1 MPFHPMRT
9 LTYLFENCVQ
19 KYSDNVCLLEKKNNK
34 FKGATFREVQEKVY
48 QFGAGLM
55 SIGINKG
62 DRIALLSEGRNDWVI
77 SELGIL
83 FAGAVDV
90 PLSVKLTEPSE
101 LKFRLDHSGARFIIV
116 SKNQS
121 KKILA
126 LKGTFKTLE
135 GIIFLDPQGDCK
147 ENERQF
153 TDILHLGKEFLIG
166 HTDEFRTRWTSVGEE
181 DYANI
186 CYTSGTTADPKGII
200 LSHRNYTANIE
211 QSLSLFTI
219 PPYWTTLLI
228 LPWDHAFTHT
238 CGIYTLMSCGAS
250 MASIQVGETPME
262 TLKNIPINIKENRPY
277 LLMSVPA
284 LAKNFRKN
292 IEKGIREKGPIAE
305 KLFSFAMKMA
315 YLYNGTGWNRGK
327 GFRFLLKPLQLIF
340 DKILFSKIREGFGGR
355 LQYFIGGGALLDIDL
370 QRFFYAVGIPMY
382 QGYGLTEAAP
392 VISANN
398 PQVHKMG
405 SSGSLV
411 KNILLKICDDK
422 GNELP
427 LGEKGEIVVKGDNV
441 MVGYWANPEATAD
454 TIRDGWLYTGDLGY
468 LDSDG
473 FLYVL
478 GRFKSLL
485 IGDDGEKFSPES
497 IEEAL
502 VQHSGFFEQCM
513 LYNNQNAYTT
523 ALVYPN
529 IAAIKAWLSLRSI
542 SADDEDMSREI
553 IQLIESQI
561 DQFLAGGKFEDM
573 FPHRWL
579 PSTFSII
586 DEGFTE
592 DNQLL
597 NSTLKMVR
605 PKINEHFKSNIEYLY
620 TPQGKSI
627 FNELNGNTLR
637 KLLK

>member
-1 MPFHPMRT
+1 MRT
-9 LTYLFENCVQ
+9 LPHLFETCVQ
-19 KYSDNVCLLEKKNNK
+19 KYSDNVFLLEKKNNK
-34 FKGATFREVQEKVY
+34 FKGSTFKEVHEKVY

-55 SIGINKG
+55 SLGISKG
-62 DRIALLSEGRNDWVI
+62 DRIALLSEGRNEWVI
-77 SELGIL
+77 SELGIF

-101 LKFRLDHSGARFIIV
+101 LKFRLEHSGARFIIV
-116 SKNQS
+116 SKNQA
-121 KKILA
+121 KKLLP
-126 LKGTFKTLE
+126 LKGTLKTLE
-135 GIIFLDPQGDCK
+135 GIIYLDSQGDCQN
-147 ENERQF
+147 NEF
-153 TDILHLGKEFLIG
+153 LFSDILHQGKAYLKL
-166 HTDEFRTRWTSVGEE
+166 HADEFRTRWTSVGEE
-181 DYANI
+181 DHANI

-219 PPYWTTLLI
+219 PNYWTTLLI
-228 LPWDHAFTHT
+228 LPWDHAFAHT

-262 TLKNIPINIKENRPY
+262 TLKNIPVNIRENRPY
-277 LLMSVPA
+277 FLMSVPA

-292 IEKGIREKGPIAE
+292 IEKGIREKGPVAE
-305 KLFSFAMKMA
+305 KLFSFAMRTA
-315 YLYNGTGWNRGK
+315 YLYNGIGWNRGK
-327 GFRFLLKPLQLIF
+327 GFRFLLKPLQFIF
-340 DKILFSKIREGFGGR
+340 DRILFSKIREGFGGR
-355 LQYFIGGGALLDIDL
+355 LEYFIGGGALLDIDL
-370 QRFFYAVGIPMY
+370 QRFFYAIGIPMY

-398 PQVHKMG
+398 PTLHKMG
-405 SSGSLV
+405 SSGFLV
-411 KNILLKICDDK
+411 KDLALKICDDK
-422 GNELP
+422 GNEMP
-427 LGEKGEIVVKGDNV
+427 VGEKGEIVVKGDNV

-454 TIRDGWLYTGDLGY
+454 TIRDGWLFTGDLGY
-468 LDSDG
+468 MDTDG

-497 IEEAL
+497 IEESL
-502 VQHSGFFEQCM
+502 VQHSRFIEQCM

-529 IAAIKAWLSLRSI
+529 MAAIKSWLSARDI
-542 SADDEDMSREI
+542 AADDEETSKEI

-561 DQFLAGGKFEDM
+561 DQFLAGGKLDDM

-605 PKINEHFKSNIEYLY
+605 PRINEHFKSNIEYMY
-620 TPQGKSI
+620 TPQGKNI
-627 FNELNGNTLR
+627 FNELNNSILR